1 MAMRNKIFCIF
12 LSCFCILYLDVKAQ
26 NSNNSVREQIQL
38 AGSWQL
44 RLDPS
49 NAGLKANWQDST
61 FTEEVKLPGSLEENG
76 KGKRV
81 EKASSKYLN
90 QTFQYTGA
98 AWYQKEIDV
107 PASWA
112 NKYVELFFER
122 TKVAQVWIDGKP
134 IGRSNLL
141 SAPQVYNLTTA
152 LSPGKHVLTVMV
164 DNSHHLVSVGGS
176 HALSE
181 HTQTNWN
188 GIIGKMYL
196 EASEKLRI
204 DWVRVTPD
212 VKNKVANVQVKVSSP
227 VDEKLK
233 VELQASAFNNKDD
246 HNVEPLSFKIK
257 TEGLDSVYQF
267 SYPLGENALLWDE
280 YHPSLYKLTV
290 NLFDKKDLKD
300 NISTSFGLREFKAA
314 GTQFSINDVITFLR
328 GKNDGCIFPLTGY
341 TPMETAK
348 WQDLY
353 RIAKSYGI
361 NHYRFHSYT
370 PPAAAFEAADLE
382 GIYIQSELPLW
393 ANLTLKDTVQINFQS
408 REGKA
413 ILDAYGNHASFVMF
427 SLGNELAGDS
437 SVHNNLVRDFR
448 AYDDDRRLYAYG
460 TNAFYADPKPGAT
473 DDFWVTMRTG
483 KESPKREFD
492 VRGSFATTEDVENGI
507 LNAWEPST
515 RYNFSQGI
523 KGLKLPVVGHET
535 GQFQIY
541 PDYTEMPK
549 YTGILRPLN
558 FGIFKKRLEDAG
570 MGNQAKD
577 FFKASGALTAL
588 LYREEIEMAFR
599 TPGFAGFQLLDL
611 QDYPGQGTALVGL
624 LNAFMENK
632 GIISAE
638 DFKKFNNDVVIQ
650 LLMDKYIWTN
660 NQTYTADIQLV
671 NYSPQDINNKTLSWK
686 VFTDDNQQIATGD
699 VTVSLAQKGKINP
712 LGKVSFPLQSI
723 TKASKLIIK
732 LELADS
738 PYKIE
743 YPIWVYPN
751 TLNINSASVKVAT
764 KLDENAIEEL
774 NKGGRVL
781 LFPDHEV
788 IKDRSVGPQFITE
801 FWNWLVFKGAA
812 TNMKRPVSAGTLGIL
827 TNPKHPIFNGFP
839 TEFHTNWQWWSITK
853 NSRPFILDKTESDY
867 RPIVQVIDN
876 IDRNHKLGMVL
887 EFKAGKGKLLVSMAN
902 LPQILDKPEAK
913 QLYHSMLRYMESD
926 KFDPQTPITLTQ
938 LKDFFSSKT
947 N

>member
-1 MAMRNKIFCIF
+1 MF
-12 LSCFCILYLDVKAQ
+12 LSCFCILYVDVKAQ
-26 NSNNSVREQIQL
+26 TSNSVREQIQL

-44 RLDPS
+44 KLDPS
-49 NAGLKANWQDST
+49 NAGLKTNWQDST
-61 FTEEVKLPGSLEENG
+61 FKEEIKLPGSLEENK

-112 NKYVELFFER
+112 NKHVELFLER
-122 TKVAQVWIDGKP
+122 TKVTQVWIDGKP
-134 IGRSNLL
+134 IGRSTLL
-141 SAPQVYNLTTA
+141 SAPQVYDLTTT
-152 LSPGKHVLTVMV
+152 LTPGKHVLTIMV

-204 DWVRVTPD
+204 DWVRVDPD
-212 VKNKVANVQVKVSSP
+212 IKNKVANAQVKISSLAG
-227 VDEKLK
+227 EKFK
-233 VELQASAFNNKDD
+233 VELQASAFNSKNEHQVK
-246 HNVEPLSFKIK
+246 PLTFKIK
-257 TEGLDSVYQF
+257 TEGRDSVFQF
-267 SYPLGENALLWDE
+267 FYPLGEDALLWDE
-280 YHPSLYKLTV
+280 YNPSLYKLTV
-290 NLFDKKDLKD
+290 SLLDKRQIKD
-300 NISTSFGLREFKAA
+300 NVSTSFGLRDFKAA

-341 TPMETAK
+341 SPMETAA
-348 WQDLY
+348 WQKLY

-393 ANLTLKDTVQINFQS
+393 ANFTLKDTVQVNFQS
-408 REGKA
+408 REGRA

-437 SVHNNLVRDFR
+437 SIHNKLVRDFR

-483 KESPKREFD
+483 KESSKSEFD
-492 VRGSFATTEDVENGI
+492 VRGSFATTEDGENGI

-515 RYNFSQGI
+515 HYNFSQGI

-541 PDYTEMPK
+541 PDYTEMPR
-549 YTGILRPLN
+549 YTGVLRPLN

-570 MGNQAKD
+570 MGDQATD
-577 FFKASGALTAL
+577 FFKASGKLTAL

-632 GIISAE
+632 GIITAE

-650 LLMDKYIWTN
+650 LLMDKYVWAN
-660 NQTYTADIQLV
+660 DQTYAADVQLV
-671 NYSPQDINNKTLSWK
+671 NYSPADISNKKLNWIALTEENKEIARGTLA
-686 VFTDDNQQIATGD
+686 VDL
-699 VTVSLAQKGKINP
+699 VQKAKINSVGKI
-712 LGKVSFPLQSI
+712 SIPLQNL
-723 TKASKLIIK
+723 TKASKLLIK

-751 TLNINSASVKVAT
+751 TLNTNSTSVKVTT
-764 KLDENAIEEL
+764 KLDENTIEEL
-774 NKGGRVL
+774 NNGGRVL

-788 IKDRSVGPQFITE
+788 IKDRSVGPQFISE

-812 TNMKRPVSAGTLGIL
+812 TNMTRPVSAGTLGIL
-827 TNPKHPIFNGFP
+827 TNPKHPIFNDFP
-839 TEFHTNWQWWSITK
+839 TDFHTNWQWWSITK
-853 NSRPFILDKTESDY
+853 NARPFILDNTESGY
-867 RPIVQVIDN
+867 HPIVQVIDN
-876 IDRNHKLGMVL
+876 IDRN
-887 EFKAGKGKLLVSMAN
+887 
-902 LPQILDKPEAK
+902 
-913 QLYHSMLRYMESD
+913 
-926 KFDPQTPITLTQ
+926 
-938 LKDFFSSKT
+938 
-947 N
+947 